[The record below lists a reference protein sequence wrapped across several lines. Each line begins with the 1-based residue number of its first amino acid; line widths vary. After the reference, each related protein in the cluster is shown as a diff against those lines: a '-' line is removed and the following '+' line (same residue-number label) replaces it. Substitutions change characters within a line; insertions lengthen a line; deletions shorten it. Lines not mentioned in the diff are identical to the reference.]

1 MQVFGRRDHPGLS
14 DPEIAPLEVAR
25 SCAVSA
31 EWTCCVVRCRKRPM
45 SSKPEPRWFLD
56 GNDAN
61 PRVMTGRPLVLQVIN
76 IFQVLLDIHMLP
88 DSSGPGRLEQP
99 GDPDRSRCWYTLS
112 LKQTPLSLR
121 LACHSVPEPAASAA
135 NWVHLIPWD
144 PWMMV
149 SDVLVDRLIQV
160 M

>member
-1 MQVFGRRDHPGLS
+1 MAGPYQAVTWLDSGPRTDVCNCRSAQQAWRVHGPVGTGSPGKAFGGEGRWIEYLDLQGVS
-14 DPEIAPLEVAR
+14 CLEVPDR
-25 SCAVSA
+25 GG
-31 EWTCCVVRCRKRPM
+31 
-45 SSKPEPRWFLD
+45 L
-56 GNDAN
+56 
-61 PRVMTGRPLVLQVIN
+61 GRN
-76 IFQVLLDIHMLP
+76 
-88 DSSGPGRLEQP
+88 QP